1 MYLGLSD
8 GFEDRCVG
16 FPRGLAEKQSGK
28 KFVNDISILS
38 DEYNFIQI
46 NQEVAKLPKK

>member
-16 FPRGLAEKQSGK
+16 FPRGLAENPSGK
-28 KFVNDISILS
+28 KFVNDINILA